1 MWKGPR
7 HPERKCPV
15 ANLSSWA
22 DLPSLIKSEKRNPL
36 RIKDINDI
44 KNPKPCSQCLYILQ
58 CHCSSAH
65 LLHGCDPLD
74 GRWIRESLPV
84 ARPYRTAQ
92 SHPSTLEVAW
102 MLPTA
107 CKPAIASL
115 RDSWK
120 RKEKE
125 GKTSETNLVSN
136 GTTTNT
142 KTGHTHTHKKKRK
155 TVAVLAVQGFNFLQH
170 ACTRFHKSICDSRR
184 KPSQLGPLMVSI
196 FQQNITQRYL
206 VVQWSR
212 RDPKIRIHLL
222 AEVQLDPQSLW
233 GCLGCRWIPSL
244 C

>member
-1 MWKGPR
+1 ML
-7 HPERKCPV
+7 E
-15 ANLSSWA
+15 
-22 DLPSLIKSEKRNPL
+22 
-36 RIKDINDI
+36 
-44 KNPKPCSQCLYILQ
+44 
-58 CHCSSAH
+58 
-65 LLHGCDPLD
+65 D

-107 CKPAIASL
+107 CKPAIANW

-120 RKEKE
+120 RQEKE

-136 GTTTNT
+136 GTTN
-142 KTGHTHTHKKKRK
+142 KHQNRTHKKKEQLWQYWQYK
-155 TVAVLAVQGFNFLQH
+155 GSTSFNI
-170 ACTRFHKSICDSRR
+170 S

-206 VVQWSR
+206 LVQWSR

-222 AEVQLDPQSLW
+222 AVQLDPLDPQSLW

-244 C
+244 CWKNIENIRKNGVVQCFIQVMFQSANKSNNHPE